1 MFYVLTNE
9 TSDYLPTSG
18 DFSCYWYVDCLVVY
32 CKDRLLLF
40 LKSSFHRAGLIT
52 SHFSLLTSEDIVL

>member
-1 MFYVLTNE
+1 MFYALTNE
-9 TSDYLPTSG
+9 TSDRLPTSG

-40 LKSSFHRAGLIT
+40 LTFLISSGWHVIRNNLIT
-52 SHFSLLTSEDIVL
+52 

>member
-9 TSDYLPTSG
+9 TSDRLPTSG

-40 LKSSFHRAGLIT
+40 LSFLVSSGWYVIRNNLIT
-52 SHFSLLTSEDIVL
+52 